1 MEAVVPPANVRS
13 YAGGMGF
20 PRQLLNKDE
29 DIVLDVHPHWLF
41 FAEPILALAALIV
54 LTIVLAVAVGGSA
67 LIAVMLILIAVA
79 LIWFGWRWVTWNT
92 THFVITT
99 DRLIYRSG
107 VFAKRGIQI
116 PIERVN
122 NVNFRQG
129 ILERI
134 VGAGD
139 LLVES
144 AGEDG
149 QQRFTDVRHPD
160 RIQNLI
166 HAQLN
171 ESDNRFIN
179 PAAAAPLDSASQLE
193 KLEGM
198 LQRGTLSRE
207 EFEEQKHRLLGGS
220 AGTGRSGGPGQ
231 PLPPPPPGAGS

>member
-1 MEAVVPPANVRS
+1 MP
-13 YAGGMGF
+13 F
-20 PRQLLNKDE
+20 PRQLLNQDE

-41 FAEPILALAALIV
+41 FAEPALTLLGLII
-54 LTIVLAVAVGGSA
+54 LTIVLAVAAGNA
-67 LIAVMLILIAVA
+67 TLNIVMGILIVVA
-79 LIWFGWRWVTWNT
+79 LLWAGWRFLTWNT

-122 NVNFRQG
+122 NVNFKQG
-129 ILERI
+129 VLERI

-171 ESDNRFIN
+171 ENDNRFI
-179 PAAAAPLDSASQLE
+179 AAAAPSATDAATQLE

-198 LQRGTLSRE
+198 LQRGTLTRE
-207 EFEEQKHRLLGGS
+207 EFDIEKRRLLGL
-220 AGTGRSGGPGQ
+220 AGPADTS
-231 PLPPPPPGAGS
+231 LPPPPPGAGR

>member
-1 MEAVVPPANVRS
+1 VIGPCARS
-13 YAGGMGF
+13 RLPGPTLSGMPF
-20 PRQLLNKDE
+20 PRQLLNQDE

-41 FAEPILALAALIV
+41 FAEPALTLAGLIILA
-54 LTIVLAVAVGGSA
+54 IVLAVVAGNA
-67 LIAVMLILIAVA
+67 TLNIVMGILILVA
-79 LIWFGWRWVTWNT
+79 LVWAGWRALTWNT
-92 THFVITT
+92 THFVITS

-129 ILERI
+129 VLERI

-171 ESDNRFIN
+171 ENDNRFI
-179 PAAAAPLDSASQLE
+179 PGAAPSATDAATQLE

-198 LQRGTLSRE
+198 LQRGTLTPE
-207 EFEEQKHRLLGGS
+207 EFDVEKRRLLGLPGS
-220 AGTGRSGGPGQ
+220 ADST
-231 PLPPPPPGAGS
+231 LPPPPPGAGR

>member
-1 MEAVVPPANVRS
+1 MP
-13 YAGGMGF
+13 F
-20 PRQLLNKDE
+20 PRQLLNQDE

-41 FAEPILALAALIV
+41 FTEPALALAGLVI
-54 LTIVLAVAVGGSA
+54 LTIVLAVVVGNST
-67 LIAVMLILIAVA
+67 LNIVMLILVLVA
-79 LIWFGWRWVTWNT
+79 LLWGAWRWLTWNT
-92 THFVITT
+92 THFVITS

-129 ILERI
+129 FFERI

-149 QQRFTDVRHPD
+149 QQRFSDVRHPD

-171 ESDNRFIN
+171 ENDNRFIGGGGV
-179 PAAAAPLDSASQLE
+179 AALDSASQLE

-198 LQRGTLSRE
+198 LQRGTLTRD
-207 EFEEQKHRLLGGS
+207 EFEAQKHRLLG
-220 AGTGRSGGPGQ
+220 TGGDSGQ
-231 PLPPPPPGAGS
+231 PLPPPPPGAGR

>member
-1 MEAVVPPANVRS
+1 MS
-13 YAGGMGF
+13 F
-20 PRQLLNKDE
+20 PRELLNQDE

-41 FAEPILALAALIV
+41 FVEPGLTLLALLVVTIILAG
-54 LTIVLAVAVGGSA
+54 AVGDSA
-67 LIAVMLILIAVA
+67 VTSIMLILIVVA
-79 LIWFGWRWVTWNT
+79 LLWFLWRFATWRF

-122 NVNFRQG
+122 NVNFKQG

-144 AGEDG
+144 AGQDG
-149 QQRFTDVRHPD
+149 QQRFTDVQHPD
-160 RIQNLI
+160 RIQNMI
-166 HAQLN
+166 HAEMD
-171 ESDNRFIN
+171 ESQRRYLQ
-179 PAAAAPLDSASQLE
+179 PQAAAMDTATQLE

-198 LQRGTLSRE
+198 LQRGTLTRE
-207 EFEEQKHRLLGGS
+207 EFDLEKQRLLGMPPS
-220 AGTGRSGGPGQ
+220 AGRPSSPGPASPGPPPSE
-231 PLPPPPPGAGS
+231 PLPPPSFPPPGAGR

>member
-1 MEAVVPPANVRS
+1 MPFPPE
-13 YAGGMGF
+13 
-20 PRQLLNKDE
+20 LLNRGE
-29 DIVLDVHPHWLF
+29 DVVLDVHPHWLF
-41 FAEPILALAALIV
+41 FAEPALASLALLIV
-54 LTIVLAVAVGGSA
+54 VLIGAGAGVSALAYIA
-67 LIAVMLILIAVA
+67 LIALVVT
-79 LIWFGWRWVTWNT
+79 LIWGLWRLVTWRSM
-92 THFVITT
+92 HFVITN

-116 PIERVN
+116 PLERVN
-122 NVNFRQG
+122 NVNFKQG

-166 HAQLN
+166 HAQMN
-171 ESDNRFIN
+171 EMERQSYQD
-179 PAAAAPLDSASQLE
+179 AAAAAAGARGDSAADTATQLE

-198 LQRGTLSRE
+198 LQRGTLTRE
-207 EFEEQKHRLLGGS
+207 EFEVEKRRLLG
-220 AGTGRSGGPGQ
+220 TGGFP
-231 PLPPPPPGAGS
+231 PPAAPPPPPGASR

>member
-1 MEAVVPPANVRS
+1 MP
-13 YAGGMGF
+13 F
-20 PRQLLNKDE
+20 PRQLLNQDE
-29 DIVLDVHPHWLF
+29 EIVLDVHPHWLF
-41 FAEPILALAALIV
+41 FAEPGLTVGALAI
-54 LTIVLAVAVGGSA
+54 LTIVLAATVGNGV
-67 LIAVMLILIAVA
+67 LDTVMLTLVFVA
-79 LIWFGWRWVTWNT
+79 LVWFAWRALTWRT
-92 THFVITT
+92 THFVITN

-116 PIERVN
+116 PLERVN

-160 RIQNLI
+160 RVQNLI
-166 HAQLN
+166 HAQMNAN
-171 ESDNRFIN
+171 EDRLH
-179 PAAAAPLDSASQLE
+179 AAAAASQAAALDAASQLE

-198 LQRGTLSRE
+198 LQRGTLTRE
-207 EFEEQKHRLLGGS
+207 EFETEKRRLLGMGS
-220 AGTGRSGGPGQ
+220 AADPGGAPLPGAGQ
-231 PLPPPPPGAGS
+231 PLPPPPPGAGR

>member
-1 MEAVVPPANVRS
+1 MP
-13 YAGGMGF
+13 F
-20 PRQLLNKDE
+20 PRQLLNLDE

-41 FAEPILALAALIV
+41 FAEPALTLAGLIILA
-54 LTIVLAVAVGGSA
+54 IVLAVVAGNA
-67 LIAVMLILIAVA
+67 TLDIVMGILILVA
-79 LIWFGWRWVTWNT
+79 LLWAAWRLLTWNT

-122 NVNFRQG
+122 NVNFKQG
-129 ILERI
+129 VLERI

-171 ESDNRFIN
+171 ENDSRFI
-179 PAAAAPLDSASQLE
+179 AAVPSASDAATQLE

-198 LQRGTLSRE
+198 LQRGTLTRE
-207 EFEEQKHRLLGGS
+207 EFDVEKRRLLGLP
-220 AGTGRSGGPGQ
+220 GPADSS
-231 PLPPPPPGAGS
+231 LPPPPPGAGR

>member
-1 MEAVVPPANVRS
+1 MP
-13 YAGGMGF
+13 F
-20 PRQLLNKDE
+20 PRQLLNADE
-29 DIVLDVHPHWLF
+29 DIVVDTHPHWLF
-41 FAEPILALAALIV
+41 FAEPVLTGLALV
-54 LTIVLAVAVGGSA
+54 VVTIVLGVGVRSGGVTLFLLVLVAA
-67 LIAVMLILIAVA
+67 AI
-79 LIWFGWRWVTWNT
+79 IWGLWRLATWRS

-122 NVNFRQG
+122 NVNFKQG

-160 RIQNLI
+160 QIQNII
-166 HAQLN
+166 HAEMDENQR
-171 ESDNRFIN
+171 RFVN
-179 PAAAAPLDSASQLE
+179 AAPLDHATQLE

-198 LQRGTLSRE
+198 LQRGTLTRE
-207 EFEEQKHRLLGGS
+207 EFEAEKRRVLGTAPPSPGS
-220 AGTGRSGGPGQ
+220 
-231 PLPPPPPGAGS
+231 PLPPPGPSAGR